1 MELQWIPG
9 PCHSPSLILL
19 AAPPARPCPGRTPR
33 SGCLLGAGSS
43 RPPPRRGSAAAGKT
57 WAGPCPGDSDGSPRW
72 HANTALPRA
81 GPGRGVFQPRRGE
94 FARSRKV
101 GNPPPPP
108 ARRPRFHSLYF
119 PVSGLHLHR
128 REEEVA
134 LGQAEPAGSAA
145 VPAPGGWHCGRRL
158 PLRSRL
164 PPTRAG
170 RPQVKLALGFSVTH
184 LTPLCPRPP
193 TFLQG
198 LLLPPT
204 VLPL

>member
-1 MELQWIPG
+1 MPF
-9 PCHSPSLILL
+9 PFSHSPRR
-19 AAPPARPCPGRTPR
+19 PARPPLPWKDAPQWVPARSREQPAAPSPGLRCGWEDLGRPVPWGFRREPALAREHRPAQGR
-33 SGCLLGAGSS
+33 SGAGGL
-43 RPPPRRGSAAAGKT
+43 PAAAG
-57 WAGPCPGDSDGSPRW
+57 GICPESES
-72 HANTALPRA
+72 
-81 GPGRGVFQPRRGE
+81 GE
-94 FARSRKV
+94 
-101 GNPPPPP
+101 PPPPP